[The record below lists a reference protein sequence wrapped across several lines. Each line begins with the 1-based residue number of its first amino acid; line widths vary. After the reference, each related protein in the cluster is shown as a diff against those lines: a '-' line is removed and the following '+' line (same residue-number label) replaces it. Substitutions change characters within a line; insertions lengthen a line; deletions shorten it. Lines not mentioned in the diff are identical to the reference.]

1 VKSKYFQV
9 FLLIGLLPVLVLT
22 GIYVWTVLN
31 PIETSVPPAVP
42 TAPAVNLS
50 SVQSDIG
57 SLASSLY
64 GDIKKTH
71 DDSANLVQHHTDT
84 DLNTFV
90 QSHPSVSGIIVASF
104 DGKTVRSVPAAPPL
118 TSPAYGS
125 SDEFKSIV
133 DHLKSQP
140 GSTYQFYT
148 RQLTSPSFVF
158 ALNLSPAALSEVVFN
173 LGTLFK
179 GLNLHGGQAYI
190 LEAKSGQ
197 YLYHTNP
204 AVLSQIFNSS
214 QSPNL
219 TKVQTDIQAQQAGIA
234 QTGTS
239 TLVYAPL
246 FGSFGLVEEI
256 PQAVLTPPVQPVARE
271 STNPLELLQTPVSL
285 TAVVVLA
292 WIFLM
297 FYAGLSLILG
307 PLKKAK
313 SAILAAAQSGKPISS
328 ETLKQFGR
336 DEVGQMVQA
345 ASDLLEKLEKEK
357 TELERDKEE
366 AIRQAR
372 ALIENKNKEA
382 QQIQQQADAVK
393 KNLNDITQQL
403 NDKLKEL
410 DALKAMSEG
419 LRNQTEQ
426 SKADNAKLKTQISGF
441 ETSQA
446 DFQKKLIDA
455 ESKLKES
462 EAKLLQAVSTASPIQ
477 VSQVRAAAIKT
488 MAEELKT
495 TLGIIKGY
503 VSSALGASQGGINE
517 KQQEFLGMVINRSAR
532 LEKFINDLVDIYQ
545 VEIEQADAKTEE
557 INLASEIE
565 GLAFN
570 FQAQAEVKN
579 IKIKVDA
586 KPNVPKIPIVRR
598 RFNQLWNILYL
609 QIIKDAPRG
618 SSISITIEPLGEM
631 AKVSIIDPGLVVKP
645 ESLPRL
651 FDDFYDPKHPA
662 STQLAGTGLKFALIK
677 TILAAHGGGAVA
689 EPAETGTKLILTFPS
704 KKTAPVAAAAGATAS
719 TPTVNPTKPAFTI
732 PGLTPK
738 PAGTATTAA
747 PVGLKPTIPGIPA
760 AKTPPPTGV
769 LDSLIS
775 GNTFPPPS
783 PSGTPLPK
791 PATGP
796 VIPPAAK
803 PPLSSV
809 PAGVATLKTGIPGL
823 PSPGASNPLT
833 PSAPPK
839 SPVTASAIDS
849 LLSGNVPSAGM
860 PKPPI
865 SPAPG
870 IPPAG
875 TPRPPAPV
883 VAPVPGVTPVSAPKP
898 PVSGVPPS
906 SSAPPLGAPRPPISP
921 APGIPAPGAPRPP
934 APPAAPVPGVAPVSA
949 PKPPVSGVPPSS
961 SAPPLGAPRPPIS
974 PVPGIPAPAVT
985 PGSSSAPSL
994 GAPKPPMTSI
1004 PGIPMPG
1011 APRPSTPSVPP
1022 IPGTPTSNALKPPM
1036 PPPPGIPKPPVVVP
1050 TSMKPTT
1057 PPEGIL
1063 DLDNLDSFKMDD
1075 GTKPT
1080 PKPSAPPPTLSEKPI
1095 VKDLNKEG
1103 EGEIIE

>member
-1 VKSKYFQV
+1 MVKSKYFQV
-9 FLLIGLLPVLVLT
+9 FLLIGLLPVLILT
-22 GIYVWTVLN
+22 GVYVWTVLN
-31 PIETSVPPAVP
+31 PTQTSAPPVVT
-42 TAPAVNLS
+42 TAPAVSLS

-71 DDSANLVQHHTDT
+71 DDSANLVQRHTDA
-84 DLNTFV
+84 DLSTFV

-104 DGKTVRSVPAAPPL
+104 DGKTVRSVPVTPFL
-118 TSPAYGS
+118 TNPAYGS

-148 RQLTSPSFVF
+148 RQLTNPSFVF
-158 ALNLSPAALSEVVFN
+158 ALNLSPTALGEVVFN

-204 AVLSQIFNSS
+204 AALSQIFNSS
-214 QSPNL
+214 QNPNL
-219 TKVQTDIQAQQAGIA
+219 TKVQTDIEAQQAGTI

-256 PQAVLTPPVQPVARE
+256 PQAVLNPPVQPAARE

-285 TAVVVLA
+285 AAVVVLA

-313 SAILAAAQSGKPISS
+313 SAILAAAQNGKPISS

-357 TELERDKEE
+357 AELERDKEE

-426 SKADNAKLKTQISGF
+426 SKADNAKLKTQISGL

-446 DFQKKLIDA
+446 DFQKKLTDT

-618 SSISITIEPLGEM
+618 SSISITIEPLG
-631 AKVSIIDPGLVVKP
+631 
-645 ESLPRL
+645 L

-662 STQLAGTGLKFALIK
+662 SAQLAGTGLKFALIK

-704 KKTAPVAAAAGATAS
+704 KKTAPVAATAVAPAS
-719 TPTVNPTKPAFTI
+719 TPAVNPTKPAFTI

-738 PAGTATTAA
+738 PAGTAATA
-747 PVGLKPTIPGIPA
+747 PMGPKLTIPGTPA
-760 AKTPPPTGV
+760 TKTPPPTGV

-783 PSGTPLPK
+783 PGGTPPPK

-803 PPLSSV
+803 PPLPSA
-809 PAGVATLKTGIPGL
+809 PTGVATPKIGIPGL

-849 LLSGNVPSAGM
+849 LLSGNVPPAGM
-860 PKPPI
+860 PKPAI

-875 TPRPPAPV
+875 TPRPPAPAV
-883 VAPVPGVTPVSAPKP
+883 TPVPGVPPMSAPKPPVPGVPPSSSAPPLGAPRPPISPAPGIPAPGTPRPPAPAVTPIPGVPPVSAPKP
-898 PVSGVPPS
+898 PVLGVPPS

-934 APPAAPVPGVAPVSA
+934 APP
-949 PKPPVSGVPPSS
+949 VPP
-961 SAPPLGAPRPPIS
+961 
-974 PVPGIPAPAVT
+974 
-985 PGSSSAPSL
+985 SSSAPSL
-994 GAPKPPMTSI
+994 GAPKPPMTPI
-1004 PGIPMPG
+1004 PGIPVSG
-1011 APRPSTPSVPP
+1011 APRPSASSVPP
-1022 IPGTPTSNALKPPM
+1022 IPGTLTSNALKPPTT
-1036 PPPPGIPKPPVVVP
+1036 PPPGVPKPPVVVP

-1080 PKPSAPPPTLSEKPI
+1080 PKPSPPPPTLGEKPI